1 MALVVA
7 EGEGAEVAEVVS
19 GGLLGAAKAGAGSVA
34 PAVVEFEL
42 GRLSRAPRILMTATL
57 HQQRQQADPMKGQHK
72 DNGDLDADAG
82 LVFLLQEGALW
93 NQRTLVVHFERGGRA
108 PVVG

>member
-1 MALVVA
+1 
-7 EGEGAEVAEVVS
+7 
-19 GGLLGAAKAGAGSVA
+19 
-34 PAVVEFEL
+34 
-42 GRLSRAPRILMTATL
+42 MTATL
-57 HQQRQQADPMKGQHK
+57 HQQRQQANPMKGQHK

-93 NQRTLVVHFERGGRA
+93 NQRTLVVHFERGGHA